1 MLGTLNRLLNQDVL
15 KKHGPITMTTSIID
29 GSGMVV
35 GIVRLVMND
44 EDFDF
49 EEPVDE
55 ASLNEL
61 LNGITYVNEHGS
73 ISVWLNPKFAKKV
86 LTGD

>member
-1 MLGTLNRLLNQDVL
+1 
-15 KKHGPITMTTSIID
+15 MTTSIVD
-29 GSGMVV
+29 GSGMVI

-49 EEPVDE
+49 EGPVDE
-55 ASLNEL
+55 VSLNDL
-61 LNGITYVNEHGS
+61 LSGITYKDEHGS
-73 ISVWLNPKFAKKV
+73 ISVWLNPQFAKKI